1 MRMQAANSTAAEASG
16 RRLTRS
22 LQHVPNLAS
31 PSSSS
36 SYSTSSSLSP
46 ISSRSL
52 SPSEQP
58 RSALSGRACELST
71 VSEVAALPH
80 VDSARLRS
88 SVMRPAISTGEST
101 ADSLEQVCSA
111 SFFKQSERSFATFLL
126 CQNPTCVFWVV
137 AAVIQPLELGF
148 CCSLS
153 TTTLGFVLLSFNP
166 HTQAFAAVIHMLYA
180 MALLQSSNQL
190 VQAFAAVI
198 QLLHPGFCCSPPTTI
213 CKGVTA
219 FVQTPYVRCLMSSNQ
234 LVQAFAA
241 VITTLHTVSNH
252 QRHVRVCLQSP
263 NHQRHESTE
272 SVMSSQSERY
282 ADALG
287 WAAPLIHI
295 DGPCGAPAQNYKD
308 YKVLLLVVSTPHLV

>member
-1 MRMQAANSTAAEASG
+1 MQAANSTAAEASG

-46 ISSRSL
+46 ISSRSF

-101 ADSLEQVCSA
+101 ADSLAQVCSA

-126 CQNPTCVFWVV
+126 CRNPTCVFWVV

-153 TTTLGFVLLSFNP
+153 TTTLGVVLLSFNP

-180 MALLQSSNQL
+180 MALLQ
-190 VQAFAAVI
+190 
-198 QLLHPGFCCSPPTTI
+198 
-213 CKGVTA
+213 
-219 FVQTPYVRCLMSSNQ
+219 SSNQ